1 MSTASAAKYALSS
14 LVENVC
20 EHAGLLEMMEMEM
33 DCGEKK
39 TVLERLRSDTY
50 EWKVLQLVYIQLG
63 HPWGG

>member
-1 MSTASAAKYALSS
+1 
-14 LVENVC
+14 
-20 EHAGLLEMMEMEM
+20 MMEMEM